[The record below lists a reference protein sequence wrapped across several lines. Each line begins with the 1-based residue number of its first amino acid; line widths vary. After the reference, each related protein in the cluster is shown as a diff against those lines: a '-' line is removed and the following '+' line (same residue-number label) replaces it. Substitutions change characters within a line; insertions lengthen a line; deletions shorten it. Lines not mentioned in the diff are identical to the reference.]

1 MKEQLGRVLQITGLL
16 ILPFGLGAGMLG
28 NNVGLEVKLMWI
40 GGALFLLGWLLTKK
54 AG

>member
-1 MKEQLGRVLQITGLL
+1 VKEQVGRVLKVIALL

-28 NNVGLEVKLMWI
+28 NNIGLEVKLMWI
-40 GGALFLLGWLLTKK
+40 GGALFLLGWLLTRK